1 MRVLAGDI
9 GGTKVLLEIAEVDGG
24 HVRMLHERRYFS
36 EAYDALEPIV
46 REFLQTLP
54 AGLPPGIDAACFG
67 VAGPVIASGT
77 GQHAS
82 LTNLPWVVDSEA
94 LGRELGVAKV
104 RLINDFQAAGYGIE
118 GLQENDYVVL
128 QAAVPR
134 AHAPRIV
141 IGAGTGL
148 GQGILFWEHDHYEVL
163 ATEGGHVD
171 FAPTDELEVE
181 LWRYLRRQFDRVSYE
196 RVLSGPGL
204 VHIYTF
210 LREYGDAPESA
221 EIAQAMDAGD
231 PAAVIGEA
239 GAEGRDALAEK
250 AVDLFVRI
258 YGAQTGNLALAT
270 LPVGGIYVAGG
281 IAPKIIKK
289 MSGGAFLAAFGDKGR
304 MRELLARM
312 PVSVVMNSKVGL
324 VGAALAAGRL

>member
-9 GGTKVLLEIAEVDGG
+9 GGTKVFLEIAELKDGRAR
-24 HVRMLHERRYFS
+24 VLHERRYFS
-36 EAYDALEPIV
+36 EAFDGLEPIV

-54 AGLPPGIDAACFG
+54 SDVPAGVDAACFG
-67 VAGPVIASGT
+67 VAGPIVATAHS
-77 GQHAS
+77 QRAS
-82 LTNLPWVVDSEA
+82 LTNLPWIVDSDV

-118 GLQENDYVVL
+118 GLDAHDLVVL
-128 QAAVPR
+128 QDVPAR
-134 AHAPRIV
+134 PRAPRII

-163 ATEGGHVD
+163 ATEGGHTD
-171 FAPTDELEVE
+171 FAPTDELQVA

-210 LREYGDAPESA
+210 LREHGDAPESPQLA
-221 EIAQAMDAGD
+221 EAMDVGD

-239 GAEGRDALAEK
+239 GAEGRDPLAAKAL
-250 AVDLFVRI
+250 DLFVQV
-258 YGAQTGNLALAT
+258 YGAQAGNFALST
-270 LPVGGIYVAGG
+270 LPTGGIYVAGG
-281 IAPKIIKK
+281 IAPKIIGRLRDGQF
-289 MSGGAFLAAFGDKGR
+289 MRAFLDKGR
-304 MRELLARM
+304 MSDLLAGM
-312 PVSVVMNSKVGL
+312 PVSVVMNAKVGL
-324 VGAALAAGRL
+324 IGAALAAGRL